1 MNLTEMDDTDAKRI
15 VDFAAGLVFATYGS
29 MERITKKVFL
39 LSPANVDLRDAPAVR
54 QARDGF
60 FNQSW
65 AHLSTLLSFLATV
78 LWLYMLVL
86 IGRLIFD
93 WVQVFSRDWEPS
105 GPLLIIAEV
114 IYTVTDPPINFLR
127 RFIPPLKLGQ
137 VSLDLSFLVLIL
149 GLAIVMGIL
158 NSLALTV

>member
-1 MNLTEMDDTDAKRI
+1 MSTI
-15 VDFAAGLVFATYGS
+15 
-29 MERITKKVFL
+29 
-39 LSPANVDLRDAPAVR
+39 LSL
-54 QARDGF
+54 
-60 FNQSW
+60 
-65 AHLSTLLSFLATV
+65 LATI
-78 LWLYMLVL
+78 LWLYMLIL

-114 IYTVTDPPINFLR
+114 IYTITDPPINFLR
-127 RFIPPLKLGQ
+127 RFIPPLKLGR

>member
-1 MNLTEMDDTDAKRI
+1 MIL
-15 VDFAAGLVFATYGS
+15 GL
-29 MERITKKVFL
+29 
-39 LSPANVDLRDAPAVR
+39 
-54 QARDGF
+54 
-60 FNQSW
+60 
-65 AHLSTLLSFLATV
+65 LATL

-93 WVQVFSRDWEPS
+93 WVQVFSRNWEPS
-105 GPLLIIAEV
+105 GPLLIIAEA

-149 GLAIVMGIL
+149 GLAIVVGLL
-158 NSLALTV
+158 NSAAMAF